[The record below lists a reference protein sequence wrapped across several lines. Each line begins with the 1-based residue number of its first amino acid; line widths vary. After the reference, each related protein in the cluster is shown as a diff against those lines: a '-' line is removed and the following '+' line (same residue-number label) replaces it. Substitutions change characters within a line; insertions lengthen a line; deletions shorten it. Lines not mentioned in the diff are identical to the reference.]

1 MFASKLR
8 VGLKELQVTMGYQN
22 VREYEGDFNSYLPE
36 SEFDNVIS
44 YNINDILSTKEL
56 MFRLEKDI
64 KLREDVD
71 NTFGV
76 NVLNMD
82 GVNLGVEI
90 IKHNYLKDTNKR

>member
-1 MFASKLR
+1 
-8 VGLKELQVTMGYQN
+8 
-22 VREYEGDFNSYLPE
+22 
-36 SEFDNVIS
+36 
-44 YNINDILSTKEL
+44 